1 MNLKNLW
8 NMEKMYRKL
17 PNGRYEY
24 IGYSGVPDLSDG
36 IWLVQ
41 TNPHSRSVSSLIWKV
56 GNLKRP
62 VDIVTHASLQAIS
75 DDLASY
81 LMKLGDIDSDEY
93 KEAVEIMG
101 GYIRGPIHFSNVSAS
116 DIVSLLI
123 RQIAI
128 GHE

>member
-1 MNLKNLW
+1 
-8 NMEKMYRKL
+8 MEKMYRKL
-17 PNGRYEY
+17 PSGRYEY
-24 IGYSGVPDLSDG
+24 IGYSGVPDISDG

-41 TNPHSRSVSSLIWKV
+41 NKPGSKSTTSLIWKV
-56 GNLKRP
+56 GDLKRP

-75 DDLASY
+75 DNLVSY
-81 LMKLGDIDSDEY
+81 LMKLGDIDSNEY

-101 GYIRGPIHFSNVSAS
+101 GYIRGPIHFANVSAS

>member
-1 MNLKNLW
+1 
-8 NMEKMYRKL
+8 MEKMYRKL
-17 PNGRYEY
+17 PSGRYEY
-24 IGYSGVPDLSDG
+24 IGYSSIPDISDG

-41 TNPHSRSVSSLIWKV
+41 TNSHSRSVSSLIWKV
-56 GNLKRP
+56 GDLKRP
-62 VDIVTHASLQAIS
+62 VDIVTHASLQAVA
-75 DDLASY
+75 DNLVSY

-101 GYIRGPIHFSNVSAS
+101 GYIRGPIHFSNISAS

-128 GHE
+128 AHE

>member
-1 MNLKNLW
+1 
-8 NMEKMYRKL
+8 MEKMYRKL

>member
-1 MNLKNLW
+1 
-8 NMEKMYRKL
+8 MEDMYRKL
-17 PNGRYEY
+17 PSGRYEKV
-24 IGYSGVPDLSDG
+24 GYWNVPDLSDG

-41 TNPHSRSVSSLIWKV
+41 NKPGSKSTTSLIWKV
-56 GNLKRP
+56 GDLKRP
-62 VDIVTHASLQAIS
+62 VDIVTHASLQAVA
-75 DDLASY
+75 DNLVSY

-128 GHE
+128 AHE

>member
-1 MNLKNLW
+1 
-8 NMEKMYRKL
+8 MEKMYRKL
-17 PNGRYEY
+17 PSGRYEY
-24 IGYSGVPDLSDG
+24 IGYSGVPDMSDG

-56 GNLKRP
+56 GDLKRP
-62 VDIVTHASLQAIS
+62 VDIVTHASLHAVADKIV
-75 DDLASY
+75 SY
-81 LMKLGDIDSDEY
+81 LMKLGDIDSNEY

-101 GYIRGPIHFSNVSAS
+101 GYIRGPIHFANVSAS